1 MKAFWHLIAAAV
13 VILFHP
19 VATQAPQTAA
29 TAASLI
35 THADIRDA
43 ILTLVGAVREQTG
56 KLERHELRERQLGDA
71 LTRALRE
78 HDTRTRGQD
87 KNLEN
92 LAILMARTDE
102 RLRKME
108 EMVIQRDERER
119 IQLQKITDNTVAIR
133 NGIESGKISSPASSA
148 PAPATHSVGE
158 LNEVLKQLTRTRK
171 KVESVEEALQ
181 NRLSVV
187 ANEVKIVGEKYETR
201 SERLESLQLT
211 TMENLGK
218 AQAGDAEKLRAAS
231 VNLVA
236 TEGKWRQFFSDAQ
249 NLVNQF
255 GVGVNRISDHA
266 SRMKND
272 TSAILVGI
280 EKLETSLE
288 NAVSSA
294 SGSSINSES
303 LISAIQIH
311 LKPTLDA
318 VHSLVNETHRSQI
331 KLDDSFREGWE
342 SLSRGIDK
350 SVVNVTDVFETR
362 LATFENKMSE
372 SQKLIQDQVEE
383 SGNMAE
389 TLADRV
395 DKSYAGLAKEIN
407 GLQKVEQ
414 VLLDTADGVLDTKRR
429 LEFAVQQIL
438 LELGDSIR
446 RQTGDL
452 NSTLARKVD
461 DVTFSVIKDQS
472 TALTNMTSKLENEL
486 GQVWRQIG
494 VLYQSASQSQELLQ
508 RVEQQT
514 AQHVGGSLQALSS
527 MDKRVGQV
535 TERVNEVD
543 DHLNY
548 LLGRLS
554 LVVQEFNQV
563 RGGLGE
569 ALESLRSGLA
579 VTGQQSNS
587 AGGKASSPP
596 YDVSSGAPNPED
608 VTILTRKENINNDS
622 DEN

>member
-1 MKAFWHLIAAAV
+1 MKIYWHLMLVVSAV
-13 VILFHP
+13 LYIDP
-19 VATQAPQTAA
+19 SAGQTPAPS
-29 TAASLI
+29 AASLI

-71 LTRALRE
+71 LTRSLGQIDSRA
-78 HDTRTRGQD
+78 RGQD

-92 LAILMARTDE
+92 LAILMARIDE

-133 NGIESGKISSPASSA
+133 ASIDNGGGVSSSGSSSGAVLSPAVS
-148 PAPATHSVGE
+148 
-158 LNEVLKQLTRTRK
+158 NEVLKQITRTRK
-171 KVESVEEALQ
+171 KIESMEETLQ
-181 NRLSVV
+181 NRMSVV

-211 TMENLGK
+211 TMENIGK
-218 AQAGDAEKLRAAS
+218 GQASEAEKLRAAS

-236 TEGKWRQFFSDAQ
+236 TEGKWRQFFNDAQ
-249 NLVNQF
+249 NIVNQF
-255 GVGVNRISDHA
+255 GAGVTRITEHA

-280 EKLETSLE
+280 EKLEMSLE
-288 NAVSSA
+288 NGVSS
-294 SGSSINSES
+294 SGSSGASSSTMRQLETELGAIY
-303 LISAIQIH
+303 SA
-311 LKPTLDA
+311 
-318 VHSLVNETHRSQI
+318 VNETQRLQI
-331 KLDDSFREGWE
+331 KLQENVENGWSALTKGVE
-342 SLSRGIDK
+342 NVVLNVSS
-350 SVVNVTDVFETR
+350 SVDNRIGVFE
-362 LATFENKMSE
+362 AKMIE
-372 SQKLIQDQVEE
+372 GQKLIQDQVEE

-395 DKSYAGLAKEIN
+395 DKSYASLAKEIN
-407 GLQKVEQ
+407 GLHKVEQ

-461 DVTFSVIKDQS
+461 DVTFSVLANQS
-472 TALTNMTSKLENEL
+472 TALTNMTSKLESEL

-494 VLYQSASQSQELLQ
+494 VLYQSASQSQEMLQ

-535 TERVNEVD
+535 TDRVNEVD
-543 DHLNY
+543 DHLNF

-569 ALESLRSGLA
+569 ALESLRSGLI
-579 VTGQQSNS
+579 GQQQSSTS
-587 AGGKASSPP
+587 AKSPP
-596 YDVSSGAPNPED
+596 YSLGSDSTDPAD
-608 VTILTRKENINNDS
+608 VTVITRKEPLENSS
-622 DEN
+622 DE

>member
-1 MKAFWHLIAAAV
+1 MRTFWYLISATA
-13 VILFHP
+13 VILLHP
-19 VATQAPQTAA
+19 VATQTPQQPGA

-35 THADIRDA
+35 THSDIRDA

-71 LTRALRE
+71 LTRSLR
-78 HDTRTRGQD
+78 DLDSRTRGQD

-133 NGIESGKISSPASSA
+133 NGIESGRSA
-148 PAPATHSVGE
+148 GAPSGPAPAAASTGD
-158 LNEVLKQLTRTRK
+158 LGEVLKQLTRTRK
-171 KVESVEEALQ
+171 KVESVEESLQ

-288 NAVSSA
+288 N
-294 SGSSINSES
+294 SGSSSGSQSNPEA
-303 LISAIQIH
+303 LVSAIQVH

-318 VHSLVNETHRSQI
+318 VHSLVNDSYQSQM
-331 KLDDSFREGWE
+331 KLDENFKEGWQ

-350 SVVNVTDVFETR
+350 GVMNVTDVFQTR
-362 LATFENKMSE
+362 LGAFEHKMSE

-395 DKSYAGLAKEIN
+395 DKSYASLAKEIH

-543 DHLNY
+543 DHLNF

-579 VTGQQSNS
+579 VTGQQPSTT
-587 AGGKASSPP
+587 AGKSSSPP
-596 YDVSSGAPNPED
+596 YDVSSGPVPNQED
-608 VTILTRKENINNDS
+608 VTVITRKENINNDS